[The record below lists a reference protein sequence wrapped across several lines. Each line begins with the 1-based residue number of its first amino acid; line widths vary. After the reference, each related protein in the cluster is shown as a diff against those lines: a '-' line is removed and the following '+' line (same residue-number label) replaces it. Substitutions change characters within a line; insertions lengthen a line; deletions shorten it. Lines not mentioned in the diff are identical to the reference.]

1 MDLLYGFKGVLP
13 VICVIFAAVAITNDD
28 NLTRVVLGVL
38 AIAIAVGLAWDP
50 LARLLG
56 SKRRPRN

>member
-13 VICVIFAAVAITNDD
+13 VICAIFAAVAITNDD
-28 NLTRVVLGVL
+28 TLTRVVLGVL
-38 AIAIAVGLAWDP
+38 ATGMAVGLAWNP
-50 LARLLG
+50 VARFFG